1 VTTGGEEMDVAQIS
15 PEPTGSEEPC
25 SDWFKRELKVPRV
38 RSVKFCSIM
47 AVEEADLVVALS
59 RMKSGG
65 SRLVLLSG
73 CQVHVNVTS
82 LGEVK

>member
-1 VTTGGEEMDVAQIS
+1 
-15 PEPTGSEEPC
+15 
-25 SDWFKRELKVPRV
+25 
-38 RSVKFCSIM
+38 M
-47 AVEEADLVVALS
+47 AVEEADLVVALN

-82 LGEVK
+82 LGESPDKMTCGAARVPKTVKSAETVALCRAAAARAVRVARVARRG